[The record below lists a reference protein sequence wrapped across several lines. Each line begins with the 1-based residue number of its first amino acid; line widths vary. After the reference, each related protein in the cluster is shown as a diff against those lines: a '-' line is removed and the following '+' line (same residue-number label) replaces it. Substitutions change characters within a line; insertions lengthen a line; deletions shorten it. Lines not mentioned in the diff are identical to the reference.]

1 MIKLLATSIWD
12 QEFLDSWTLPV
23 GEWAKDVVFWTTTK
37 GETVLDAIA
46 WPFEQLLTKIVDFG
60 IISDSMYDSAPGAI
74 RWLLWPFTFG
84 MREISWVLVVL
95 AFVAIGTI
103 SRNFVVGL
111 GAGFGLFIC
120 GLLGFQYWDFTVQTI
135 GMIVVA
141 VIICTIIGI
150 PLGIAAARRDQFWN
164 VLRPVLDG
172 MQVIHPFVYL
182 LPVVFFWSTG
192 RTSGTIATMIFA
204 LPPLVRLTNLGIR
217 QVPAD
222 VVEAARAYGSTERR
236 VLLDV
241 QIPLARP
248 AIMTGLNQTLLM
260 ALSMVGIVA
269 IIAGGGLGQP
279 ILRGVNTLN
288 ITLSVSAGLSL
299 YLVGVVLDRISQPIA
314 GEDRPSLARRIG
326 AIWFRRAEFPGTLD
340 AMAADEATGDDMAV
354 ATAGVAD
361 AEDGL
366 ATPPALAGALTSLS
380 GAILIYSGLFLTW
393 GENAGLL
400 SAWGR
405 DGDRALAGE
414 EFSGVDAS
422 GGSWFGIVAVIAGVL
437 AVLVGI
443 GFLSRRR
450 WPRLLGPEAGL
461 ALGVTGLAVPISY
474 LIASP
479 APLVATD
486 SDGVTIYSDGLGA
499 TVALIGGVGLLVG
512 AVLGAAGT
520 RFVET
525 HEEPRNPLK
534 LLVGVAVGVVILVG
548 SVFASWVYDE
558 RTPGLADLRPQIEAM
573 VAEGVD
579 PAVAAAQVAELAAAS
594 EGARVADG
602 LTGDGPR
609 LGVAVLILAGLAAVA
624 VVYRFVVASRLS
636 DRAKWMIDSSLVGVG
651 TAAVAVGLAWVL
663 SIVRIAESQLVPG
676 VGSFFTMVGGLLLLS
691 AALPYVKSKI
701 LAGPAAD

>member
-1 MIKLLATSIWD
+1 MIKLLAASLWD
-12 QEFLDSWTLPV
+12 QEFLDEWTLPV
-23 GEWAKDVVFWTTTK
+23 GEWAKDIVFWVTTK
-37 GETVLDAIA
+37 AEPVLNAIA
-46 WPFEQLLTKIVDFG
+46 WPFEQLLTRIVDFG
-60 IISDSMYDSAPGAI
+60 IISDSAYDSTPAAI
-74 RWLLWPFTFG
+74 RWVLWPLTFG
-84 MREISWVLVVL
+84 LREISWLLVVL
-95 AFVAIGTI
+95 AFIAIGTI

-111 GAGFGLFIC
+111 GAGFALFVC
-120 GLLGFQYWDFTVQTI
+120 GLLGFSYWDFTVQTI

-141 VIICTIIGI
+141 VTICTIIGI
-150 PLGIAAARRDQFWN
+150 PLGIIAARKDQFWN

-182 LPVVFFWSTG
+182 LPVVFFWGIG

-204 LPPLVRLTNLGIR
+204 LPPIVRLTNLGIR

-222 VVEAARAYGSTERR
+222 VVEAARAYGSTEGR

-269 IIAGGGLGQP
+269 VIAGGGLGQP

-288 ITLSVSAGLSL
+288 ITLSMSSGLAL
-299 YLVGVVLDRISQPIA
+299 YLVGVVLDRISQPMA

-326 AIWFRRAEFPGTLD
+326 AIWFRRAGVPGMPYEL
-340 AMAADEATGDDMAV
+340 AADEATGDDMAV

-361 AEDGL
+361 DEDSQ
-366 ATPPALAGALTSLS
+366 ATPPALAGALTALS
-380 GAILIYSGLFLTW
+380 GAVLTFSGFLTW
-393 GENAGLL
+393 GKNAGLL

-405 DGDRALAGE
+405 DEDRALGIG

-422 GGSWFGIVAVIAGVL
+422 GGSWFGILAVVAGVL

-443 GFLSRRR
+443 GLLNRTR

-461 ALGVTGLAVPISY
+461 ALGVTALAVPISY

-479 APLVATD
+479 SPLTEGYK
-486 SDGVTIYSDGLGA
+486 DGPGA
-499 TVALIGGVGLLVG
+499 IVALIGGVGLLVG

-525 HEEPRNPLK
+525 HEEPRNPRK
-534 LLVGVAVGVVILVG
+534 LLVGVVLGVAILVG

-558 RTPGLADLRPQIEAM
+558 RVPGLEDLRPQIEAL
-573 VAEGVD
+573 VEEGVN
-579 PAVAAAQVAELAAAS
+579 PAVAAAQVADLAEAS
-594 EGARVADG
+594 EGARVEDG
-602 LTGDGPR
+602 LVGSGPG
-609 LGVAVLILAGLAAVA
+609 LGIAVLILAGLAAVIA
-624 VVYRFVVASRLS
+624 GYRYALASQLS
-636 DRAKWMIDSSLVGVG
+636 DRAKWMIDSSLMGVG
-651 TAAVAVGLAWVL
+651 TAAMAIGMAWVL

-676 VGSFFTMVGGLLLLS
+676 VGSFFTVIGGLLLLT
-691 AALPYVKSKI
+691 AALPYVKTKI
-701 LAGPAAD
+701 LAAAD